1 MFSARRERR
10 DSNHSSLS
18 GIVLGADMNESN
30 HTTEKGQNQ
39 EHLHSTTP
47 SRAKSGD
54 ETLGFLQL
62 IPTQSASCK
71 HTHTHADA
79 RTHALTH
86 TQMHARTHTHAHTRA
101 SVRTHGRTRAH
112 TNRHPHAEIHTRTLT
127 HIHAHTCTH
136 EINLYCLCY
145 QDVGEL

>member
-10 DSNHSSLS
+10 DSNHSPLNEV
-18 GIVLGADMNESN
+18 VLGADTNGS
-30 HTTEKGQNQ
+30 TTEKGQNQ

-47 SRAKSGD
+47 SRAKSRD
-54 ETLGFLQL
+54 EALGFLQL

-71 HTHTHADA
+71 HTQTRTRTHA
-79 RTHALTH
+79 RTHSHTH
-86 TQMHARTHTHAHTRA
+86 KGMHAHTHAHTRA

-127 HIHAHTCTH
+127 HIHAHT
-136 EINLYCLCY
+136 
-145 QDVGEL
+145 